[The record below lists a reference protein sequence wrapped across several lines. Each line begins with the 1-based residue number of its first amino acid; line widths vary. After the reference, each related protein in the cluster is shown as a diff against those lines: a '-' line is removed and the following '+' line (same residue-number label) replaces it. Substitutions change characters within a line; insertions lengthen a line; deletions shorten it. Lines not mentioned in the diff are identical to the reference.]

1 MGKGALA
8 QSWKAAAS
16 QETYTQPS
24 KKDGPLRVNWLLA
37 AHAIFRRSRR
47 IDSRVLGLPL
57 GIQMLQSF
65 QLQGALAPLTCW
77 GSAFTPTPVIG
88 FLCTLAINHKLK
100 YNIIYF
106 QAPAPFSMDAYH
118 FIYVS
123 LCSFFSSVHP
133 LFFYEVPH
141 AWLGQSTRGV
151 AGAGPALLHAWR
163 RHRLMLSSCTFHH
176 SHARECVRACVR
188 VCVLQGDDREFPSTT
203 RTLQKS
209 GNLTIARLTADDH
222 GRYECVAR
230 NVIADVITTTFIIIE
245 GLRRRHLPSRP
256 FPFPAPRLS
265 PHKNS
270 RNSSVGVGIDLL
282 RILEAN
288 PLFRPALRL

>member
-141 AWLGQSTRGV
+141 AWFPGPVDARGCRGWPRLTSCVASSPTDALFLHLPPQSR
-151 AGAGPALLHAWR
+151 
-163 RHRLMLSSCTFHH
+163 
-176 SHARECVRACVR
+176 ARVCACVRACV
-188 VCVLQGDDREFPSTT
+188 CP
-203 RTLQKS
+203 
-209 GNLTIARLTADDH
+209 A
-222 GRYECVAR
+222 GR
-230 NVIADVITTTFIIIE
+230 
-245 GLRRRHLPSRP
+245 
-256 FPFPAPRLS
+256 
-265 PHKNS
+265 
-270 RNSSVGVGIDLL
+270 
-282 RILEAN
+282 
-288 PLFRPALRL
+288 